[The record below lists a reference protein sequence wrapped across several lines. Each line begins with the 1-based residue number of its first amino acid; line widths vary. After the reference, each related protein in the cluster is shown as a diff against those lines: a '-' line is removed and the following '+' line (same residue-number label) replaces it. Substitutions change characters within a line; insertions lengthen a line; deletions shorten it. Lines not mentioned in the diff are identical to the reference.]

1 VKHALVVPFPE
12 VEEVAVPWLEH
23 SIGARPSQGIPPHV
37 TLLFPS
43 PGEPVEIGDVL
54 ADVEGFDI
62 EFRETRRFPEVVYL
76 APEPPEPFVEL
87 TRLLWRRFPDWPPYE
102 GAHRTITPHLTV
114 AWGAKLEEAERAVE
128 MQLPLRGRA
137 RAAVLFREVEPRR
150 WKPAARF
157 PFRGT

>member
-54 ADVEGFDI
+54 ADVDCFP
-62 EFRETRRFPEVVYL
+62 RSSTSRRN
-76 APEPPEPFVEL
+76 
-87 TRLLWRRFPDWPPYE
+87 
-102 GAHRTITPHLTV
+102 
-114 AWGAKLEEAERAVE
+114 
-128 MQLPLRGRA
+128 
-137 RAAVLFREVEPRR
+137 PRSR
-150 WKPAARF
+150 SSS
-157 PFRGT
+157 